1 MMHCHSITVSKE
13 WKIASLSTIGGSCGI
28 MSLRTSR
35 GAKFSRILNRASE
48 ALKPLHG
55 LSNRPLTGIVVL
67 VFLMLINGML
77 RGASVSKRT
86 VHVASA
92 RANKTNFKGDLHR
105 PELPP
110 KGLSWQHEMRVP
122 SLRNVASCHL
132 GDHNRSPITPLHEI
146 ALISD
151 ELSILSDPSKMVGLE
166 IGAAVSS
173 LVVGTIDII
182 HKSIEIYDAVKD
194 KSGIPRK
201 LGKVSD
207 KLLSVEKLLKGA

>member
-1 MMHCHSITVSKE
+1 
-13 WKIASLSTIGGSCGI
+13 
-28 MSLRTSR
+28 
-35 GAKFSRILNRASE
+35 
-48 ALKPLHG
+48 
-55 LSNRPLTGIVVL
+55 
-67 VFLMLINGML
+67 
-77 RGASVSKRT
+77 
-86 VHVASA
+86 
-92 RANKTNFKGDLHR
+92 
-105 PELPP
+105 
-110 KGLSWQHEMRVP
+110 
-122 SLRNVASCHL
+122 
-132 GDHNRSPITPLHEI
+132 
-146 ALISD
+146 LISD